1 MKIDDLSNRSR
12 ILGNLLTAEVV
23 MQYFRYFMIQG
34 CLADVVHMVNNSL
47 ARVRSALNVV
57 DLKEICL
64 NSFQS
69 LATDRL
75 VILKN

>member
-12 ILGNLLTAEVV
+12 ILGSLLTAEVV
-23 MQYFRYFMIQG
+23 MQYFRYFMIQD